1 MKTAKEILEL
11 ENSDNKLDIEATKL
25 AEDLIKQLTER
36 KLESI
41 SEENVNVTRVIRF
54 GYSYSYAEVLVR
66 KSASILTNQGF
77 YAQVGECETTPN
89 GNERPMIRVWLSK
102 PKHRIS
108 IIDTVTITLLIS
120 ILIFIVT
127 KVIIELLN

>member
-11 ENSDNKLDIEATKL
+11 ENSDGKLDKEATKL

-41 SEENVNVTRVIRF
+41 SEEDINVTRVIRF
-54 GYSYSYAEVLVR
+54 GYSYRYAEVLVR
-66 KSASILTNQGF
+66 KTASILTNQGF
-77 YAQVGECETTPN
+77 YVQVGECETTPN

-102 PKHRIS
+102 PKPKM
-108 IIDTVTITLLIS
+108 DTVDIIVFTSLILA
-120 ILIFIVT
+120 LIFVVT